1 MTPGYINKL
10 KATSTAEDLRK
21 RSYSNKSSFTKSVDA
36 SVKIAISE
44 NSEISFRWVLAQ
56 ISPFYNING

>member
-21 RSYSNKSSFTKSVDA
+21 RSYSNKSSITKSVNA

-44 NSEISFRWVLAQ
+44 NREISFGSVLAQ
-56 ISPFYNING
+56 ISPFYNSNG